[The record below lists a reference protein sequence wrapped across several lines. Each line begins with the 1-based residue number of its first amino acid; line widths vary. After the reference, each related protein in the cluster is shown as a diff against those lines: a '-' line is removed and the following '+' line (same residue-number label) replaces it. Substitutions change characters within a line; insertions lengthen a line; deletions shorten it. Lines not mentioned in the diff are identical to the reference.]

1 VDLDEDE
8 AELSQRKARLKPSQ
22 RAALKSLRLAYEY
35 GKLLH
40 TSGLSGEGG
49 EGCILPG
56 CE

>member
-1 VDLDEDE
+1 VDVDEDE

-40 TSGLSGEGG
+40 TSGLPGEGG
-49 EGCILPG
+49 ECCILPG
-56 CE
+56 RE

>member
-1 VDLDEDE
+1 VDVDE

-40 TSGLSGEGG
+40 TSGLSGESG